1 MEVIMS
7 KVISIQD
14 AAAKIKDGDVI
25 MIGGFLGVGC
35 PDKIIDAL
43 CASGAKEL
51 TLICNDSGFI
61 DKGPGKL
68 VVNKQFRKIIAS
80 HIGTNKETGR
90 QMLAGE
96 TEVVLTPQGTLIEQI
111 RCAGYGLGGVLT
123 KTGLGTEVENGKEK
137 VVVDGEEYLL
147 EKPLK
152 ADVAILF
159 ANRVDHFGNMNFH
172 GATRNFNEIM
182 ATAADVTIVEAAE
195 LVEVG
200 ELPPDHVHTP
210 GIFIDYVVDGGHES

>member
-1 MEVIMS
+1 MS
-7 KVISIQD
+7 KLISLNE
-14 AAAKIKDGDVI
+14 AASKIKDGDII

-35 PDKIIDAL
+35 PEKIIDAL
-43 CASGAKEL
+43 CASGAKDL

-68 VVNKQFRKIIAS
+68 VVNKQFKKIIAS

-111 RCAGYGLGGVLT
+111 RCAGFGLGGVLT
-123 KTGLGTEVENGKEK
+123 KTGLGTEVEKGKQK
-137 VVVDGEEYLL
+137 VVVDGEEFLL

-152 ADVAILF
+152 ADVAIVF

-182 ATAADVTIVEAAE
+182 ATAADLTIVEAGE

-200 ELPPDHVHTP
+200 ELHPDHVHTP
-210 GIFIDYVVDGGHES
+210 GIFIDYIVDGGHEL